1 MHRCGTAIF
10 LFIVTASLG
19 LLTSCLGNST
29 RSGSSEGVKTVNLNP
44 GGVQSID
51 VGATPTFSAN
61 ALNALGQAVVGASVQ
76 FIVTSG
82 DSNPAP
88 LTINASGAG
97 CAGTWDSTGTVCSP
111 GSPGIALVSAMA
123 DGVSS
128 ARTTVYVHQHINR
141 IHVSRIDNPT
151 PPPFDCFSQGQTWDY
166 QATAYDINNVDI
178 TNSVGPFNWI
188 AQNPGVFAINT
199 ITGLQKNQVQVKAK
213 TPGISQLFGTVS
225 GVTSTPL
232 PTPFTTCLVSY
243 IRLQAQGV
251 STNSFTINSGSKVIE
266 ATAVDALGVTLTN
279 PPLTWS
285 SSNPEVASFSSA
297 TNSTGNNS
305 ITARANAGG
314 TDITASCTPPT
325 CNIGVL
331 PGLPVYASGGNLP
344 IAGQPVGPQAFGVI
358 SANITPT
365 KIPTY
370 SAWAATTQC
379 NNGLNCQSLA
389 FLVTPGTNPIGPSA
403 LMSRTP
409 NSMMF
414 NQQGQR
420 IYFGSDQGLMY
431 LDVGASSPAVTE
443 VSTASTPCNVALC
456 GKVLAISPDGN
467 RVVVSDTITAPHQVY
482 IFNGAAATAP
492 PIDLVLS
499 NPTEKAIAA
508 AFSPDE
514 MKLFILSD
522 AGTMYVYS
530 AVDGLT
536 SFPVGTSATD
546 MTFSADGSFAFV
558 AGAPANGVSG
568 FATCDYA
575 AIAGGSITGL
585 PSTPQRVVPI
595 PGVQDVEI
603 DVRHS
608 VVTEHFLALEPPFLQ
623 ALVAEFTRDP
633 DKDGLGT
640 CNPPTAYTNP
650 PLNTYTG
657 FTPGPAIN
665 LGQGN
670 FSPLYMRV
678 TGDGSGAVIIA
689 NLVPAVLFVD
699 LNQQTTTAVPLANNG
714 LPLAASASS
723 DGSQVFVAACD
734 VYTNNDP
741 TQCTSGSVHII
752 NRLSGGDFQQVPYV
766 NFNTNNSMCTVAS
779 APPCFPDMIAIKAQ

>member
-44 GGVQSID
+44 AGIQSID

-123 DGVSS
+123 NGVSS

-141 IHVSRIDNPT
+141 VHVSRIDNPT

-188 AQNPGVFAINT
+188 AQNPSVFAINT

-213 TPGISQLFGTVS
+213 TPGISQLFATVS

-232 PTPFTTCLVSY
+232 PAPFTTCLVSY

-266 ATAVDALGVTLTN
+266 ATAVDTLGVTLTN

-285 SSNPEVASFSSA
+285 SSNPEVASFSST

-379 NNGLNCQSLA
+379 NNGLNCQSYA
-389 FLVTPGTNPIGPSA
+389 FLVAPGTNPIGPSA

-420 IYFGSDQGLMY
+420 IYFGSHQGLMY
-431 LDVGASSPAVTE
+431 LDVGASSPAVVP
-443 VSTASTPCNVALC
+443 VSAASTPCNVALC

-467 RVVVSDTITAPHQVY
+467 RVVVSDTITDPHQVY

-499 NPTEKAIAA
+499 SPTEKAIAA

-514 MKLFILSD
+514 MKVFILTD

-530 AVDGLT
+530 TGDGLT
-536 SFPVGTSATD
+536 SFSVGTSATD

-558 AGAPANGVSG
+558 AGAPANAVSG
-568 FATCDYA
+568 FATCNYA
-575 AIAGGSITGL
+575 DLGSMGL
-585 PSTPQRVVPI
+585 TNAPSRIFASPNILPTNS
-595 PGVQDVEI
+595 DS
-603 DVRHS
+603 S
-608 VVTEHFLALEPPFLQ
+608 VTQTVIALEPPNIQ
-623 ALVAEFTRDP
+623 TFTSRFTQSQLP
-633 DKDGLGT
+633 LGQLT
-640 CNPPTAYTNP
+640 CSPPAP
-650 PLNTYTG
+650 SFAQG
-657 FTPGPAIN
+657 SSFN

-678 TGDGSGAVIIA
+678 TGDGSGAVIVA